1 MKTYDPKD
9 WYWHVGGDETK
20 AYSSATGDFVQASD
34 ANFLEWKADGTAPT
48 NIDTE
53 SNLGE
58 VLAQHLLRPVNANVL
73 DGYKE
78 AHAGQIIV
86 KVPFKLLFQMN
97 NDIRVLKGQQPLTAN
112 QARNYVKGLM

>member
-1 MKTYDPKD
+1 MKIYDPKN

-34 ANFLEWKADGTAPT
+34 AIFQEWKADGTVPT
-48 NIDTE
+48 DIDTE
-53 SNLGE
+53 ANLGE
-58 VLAQHLLRPVNANVL
+58 VLAPYLQRPSHAGVL

-78 AHAGQIIV
+78 AHAGQVII